1 MEAELLEYEIAGE
14 FLVEIKREFRRGDE
28 KMVKVAELKE
38 LEQEGKTME
47 KFVQEFRRA
56 VRESRYKGKPL
67 VKEFKKSMNGTIY
80 QRLIELEWQSSSI
93 KQ

>member
-1 MEAELLEYEIAGE
+1 LEAELLEYEIAGE